1 MMTEV
6 VVGMVMRFM
15 RGLML
20 VFVVVVVVG
29 GGGDDVGDDI

>member
-1 MMTEV
+1 MTEV

-20 VFVVVVVVG
+20 VFVVVVGG
-29 GGGDDVGDDI
+29 GGGDDVVDDK